1 MNILRKKLSRTEELE
16 KTILHGEKTLKKAE
30 ILIQMKYHEIEELK
44 EMNALLSK
52 NIDGLRIDLESEKR
66 NEKKYGERRN

>member
-1 MNILRKKLSRTEELE
+1 MNFLRKKLSRTEELE
-16 KTILHGEKTLKKAE
+16 RTILDGEKTLKKAE